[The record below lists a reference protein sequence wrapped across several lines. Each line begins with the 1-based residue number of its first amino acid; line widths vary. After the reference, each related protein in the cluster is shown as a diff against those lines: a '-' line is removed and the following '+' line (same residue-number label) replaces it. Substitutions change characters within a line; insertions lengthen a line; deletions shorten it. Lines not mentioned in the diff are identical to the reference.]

1 MIRALGNFFTKIAK
15 RWIPDAFIF
24 AIILTILVFLLGMII
39 QGSSFIEMTTY
50 WGKGMWSLLGFS
62 MQMVLV
68 LVTGSALA
76 MSKPVHKV
84 LKAIAKAANTPVKAI
99 VIVSIVMGIGCWLN
113 WGFGLIISAI
123 LAKEIAKVTKG
134 IHYPLLVASS
144 YSTFVLWHS
153 GLSASIQL
161 TIAAKNAVMDK
172 FAHGTIVP
180 TSETIF
186 SPQTLIIALVLL
198 VTIPIINVLMMP
210 KKKEEIFEVDPA
222 ILMDDEKDNVSVKSR
237 KDMTP
242 AEKTENSIVLA
253 IIVGVVGVI
262 YAVRYLVK
270 GGSLSLDVVNF
281 IFLVLGLIFHGTP
294 INYVK
299 AVDKSVRTCGG
310 IVLQFPFYAGIM
322 GMMVSSGL
330 AATFSHWFVSIS
342 TPRTFQLFTYYSAG
356 IVNMFV
362 PSGGGQW
369 AVQGPIMMPAAEA
382 LGVSYARTASA
393 IAWGDA
399 WTNMIQPFWALP
411 LLGLAGLSARDI
423 MGYTTV
429 TLLYSGCVLSIF
441 ALLVGFGVL

>member
-15 RWIPDAFIF
+15 KWIPDAFIF
-24 AIILTILVFLLGMII
+24 AIILTILVFVLGMVI
-39 QGSSFIEMTTY
+39 QGKSFIDMTSY
-50 WGKGMWSLLGFS
+50 WGGGMWSLLGFS

-76 MSKPVHKV
+76 ISKPVQKV
-84 LKAIAKAANTPVKAI
+84 LKTIAKAANTPAKAI
-99 VIVSIVMGIGCWLN
+99 AIVALVMGVGCWLN

-144 YSTFVLWHS
+144 YSGFVLWHA
-153 GLSASIQL
+153 GLSGSIPL
-161 TIAAKNAVMDK
+161 SIAGKNAVMEK
-172 FAHGTIVP
+172 FAEGAIIP
-180 TSETIF
+180 TGETIF
-186 SPQTLIIALVLL
+186 SVQTLVIVIVLL
-198 VTIPIINVLMMP
+198 VTIPLINVLMMP
-210 KKKEEIFEVDPA
+210 KKKEEIVEIDPSIFA
-222 ILMDDEKDNVSVKSR
+222 DDEKEETVAKSF
-237 KDMTP
+237 KEMTP
-242 AEKTENSIVLA
+242 AEKTENSFVLA
-253 IIVGVVGVI
+253 LIVGVVGII

-281 IFLVLGLIFHGTP
+281 IFLILGLLMHKTP

-299 AVDKSVRTCGG
+299 AVDKSVRTAGG

-330 AATFSHWFVSIS
+330 AATFSNWFVSVS
-342 TPRTFQLFTYYSAG
+342 TPKTFQLFTYWSAG
-356 IVNMFV
+356 LVNMFV

-369 AVQGPIMMPAAEA
+369 AVQGPIMMPAAKA
-382 LGVSYARTASA
+382 LGVSYARAA
-393 IAWGDA
+393 MGIAWGDA

-411 LLGLAGLSARDI
+411 LLAVAKLNIKDI

-429 TLLYSGCVLSIF
+429 ILLWAGIITSLGMLF
-441 ALLVGFGVL
+441 L

>member
-15 RWIPDAFIF
+15 KWIPDAFIF
-24 AIILTILVFLLGMII
+24 AIILTILVFVLGMVI
-39 QGSSFIEMTTY
+39 QGKSFIDMTSY
-50 WGKGMWSLLGFS
+50 WGGGMWSLLGFS

-76 MSKPVHKV
+76 ISKPVQKV
-84 LKAIAKAANTPVKAI
+84 LKTIAKAANTPAKAI
-99 VIVSIVMGIGCWLN
+99 AIVALVMGVGCWLN

-144 YSTFVLWHS
+144 YSGFVLWHA
-153 GLSASIQL
+153 GLSGSIPL
-161 TIAAKNAVMDK
+161 SIAGKNAVMEK
-172 FAHGTIVP
+172 FAEGAIIP
-180 TSETIF
+180 TNETIF
-186 SPQTLIIALVLL
+186 SVQTLVIVIVLL
-198 VTIPIINVLMMP
+198 VTIPLINVLMMP
-210 KKKEEIFEVDPA
+210 KKKEEIVEIDPSIFA
-222 ILMDDEKDNVSVKSR
+222 DDQKEETVAKSF
-237 KDMTP
+237 KEMTP
-242 AEKTENSIVLA
+242 AEKTENSFVLA
-253 IIVGVVGVI
+253 LIVGVVGII

-281 IFLVLGLIFHGTP
+281 IFLILGLLMHKTP

-299 AVDKSVRTCGG
+299 AVDKSVRTAGG

-330 AATFSHWFVSIS
+330 AATFSNWFVSVS
-342 TPRTFQLFTYYSAG
+342 TPKTFQLFTYWSAG
-356 IVNMFV
+356 LVNMFV

-369 AVQGPIMMPAAEA
+369 AVQGPIMMPAAKA
-382 LGVSYARTASA
+382 LGVSYARAA
-393 IAWGDA
+393 MGIAWGDA

-411 LLGLAGLSARDI
+411 LLAVAKLNIKDI

-429 TLLYSGCVLSIF
+429 ILLWAGIITSLGMLF
-441 ALLVGFGVL
+441 L